1 MQKDRDISQLDSQEY
16 KHALNA
22 VVEGYDGRSFVLQNE
37 SSNLLSISLRQGQ
50 KVIGHLYIPSLEIT
64 IAFTTNSNGDD
75 EIIYWKTINY
85 NDNRFNY
92 EDSENNTIEAIPLEL
107 VTPTAITNYNVL
119 VSSNFSWNIVN
130 KINITY
136 KITDCTLNLY
146 FNDGINPDR
155 FIYFNLSDLS
165 LHQDFKQVNIS
176 TLNTCNVEYFD
187 YIDVNKTKFNQSVTF
202 PNIELTEEIGGN
214 LQEGVYQIYTS
225 YSTSKG
231 ISLSSYSSSDVFP
244 IFEKIEKTIEG
255 SEYITNKAIKIKLSN
270 ITVNSYYKYIN
281 IVVGKTIN
289 NYTMYNQI
297 ATLPIKGTELEYI
310 YTSDVDSIT
319 KSEADILTLYP
330 YYKHSGVLST
340 SNNYLFRANVSEY
353 EKINIQRISNKIELE
368 AVTIRVKED
377 FYKNPNNSKYK
388 TYIRDEVYGF
398 GFELIL
404 DEGEITAVGHIP
416 GRKANSIDMQ
426 DAVNTSDII
435 DNNRKKNWQVNNTA
449 YKTSSP
455 NTNETWETF
464 DFAYWESNEKYPNNP
479 EIWGDLC
486 NQNIRH
492 HKFPDCNISH
502 IHDGNNINVT
512 DVYNKETYL
521 FPIGVRVK
529 SNIEQ
534 ILNQSVVD
542 GIITLKQ
549 LKRIKG
555 YRIVR
560 INRAGNKSI
569 IAKGMLYD
577 MWSYE
582 KPSVYNEEDV
592 CSTKTKY
599 YYPNYGFNDLRD
611 DPFISKTSDHYKYF
625 EFNRG
630 SQTPLLQKFVN
641 EGKYTF
647 HSPDTHFA
655 QPTLGNIL
663 KLESE
668 EYGESKGYF
677 NVAEN
682 QAQYKL
688 LTSNHYNIA
697 TLIAKFIANNT
708 DISNDNNSNIGTS
721 IGSNL
726 GSIAGEVALPGVG
739 GSIGGLVGGLV
750 GSFLGTDT
758 NVTGQLQ
765 KNGIILY
772 QTEKIIQL
780 FKNLADY
787 QKLQYQYQAIGK
799 YKAYKPITAGNRQ
812 RKINNSA
819 YLTPNKQ
826 SVNNVFINNTFRES
840 SVYLD
845 VDRYLAVP
853 TVQDTS
859 RNKLT
864 STSNATVS
872 SLCKKYKVI
881 IPPEAINGGSFISIL
896 YEKCEEGGYNY
907 FVKAGEYTIYSLSKL
922 EFLGDNVVEKNIT
935 VTELECSECLAMNPT
950 TVTECNCKGQEI
962 TSTISSYYGSIKV
975 DKISQYG
982 GILNNEYISASQV
995 LNINDKPVIFGGDT
1009 FITPFA
1015 LKRKHSFFN
1024 TTTYGLPDDTDIF
1037 YQDLG
1042 NVGYPTYYFNTK
1054 ENNKDFKPNLSL
1066 LLSLQSLTTLGVPTW
1081 SFWDSIFGNNDNFN
1095 FFSSVINY
1103 FSEVAFEPTLWIKA
1117 PSFYLDC
1124 YDNTS
1129 RSKPLTA
1136 FSFEPVKGVMYLY
1149 YYGIPYFYCESDINT
1164 FYRTSK
1170 NNKELDFYPHQED
1183 LNYWLQEKNVSIN
1196 NDNFYFYDKTYSKQ
1210 NKSTFHY
1217 TNDINFKPYADCKV
1231 TYPNRVIYSLQ
1242 SSELDNS
1249 DVRDNYLINR
1259 ALDYYDFGLVNGKL
1273 TGIHGIESDKVLVTF
1288 ENNTQIFSA
1297 YNTLETEQG
1306 LVQIGNGGIFRSKP
1320 QEFSKTTLGYLGSQ
1334 HSAFLSTE
1342 FGHILVDAKR
1352 GQVFLIGVNGNG
1364 VTELTKDKM
1373 RNWFKNHLPFTI
1385 DKYYNN
1391 VNIDANY
1398 SGIGLSLCFD
1408 KRYNRILLTK
1418 LDYEPKIKDIRCVNN
1433 KFYYGDTEVSLT
1445 DRRYFV
1451 NKSFTISYNFN
1462 TNSWTSFHSYT
1473 PNYYIENTNYFMTG
1487 SSNNIYSHHLTNKSY
1502 QVFNGKLFPFEIELN
1517 DKFTLN
1523 NKVLSSVSYYLDV
1536 VRFHNDGAVYYNN
1549 NVGFNKAI
1557 IYNSNQTTGILEL
1570 ITTDNNN
1577 LFENKKYPILAYDS
1591 TKVLQ
1596 VNKEGRYS
1604 FNQFKNRRKG
1614 NSPIFLE
1621 EKNGVNK
1628 HINIEA
1634 IDTTLANNNYNPI
1647 RDTFNN
1653 VKLINDKHSNY
1664 KMAFKLADF
1673 NQANSMR

>member
-16 KHALNA
+16 KHALNT

-37 SSNLLSISLRQGQ
+37 SSNLLSISLREGQ
-50 KVIGHLYIPSLEIT
+50 NVLGHLYIPSLEIT
-64 IAFTTNSNGDD
+64 IAFTTNSKGDD

-92 EDSENNTIEAIPLEL
+92 DDVNNNSIEATPLEL
-107 VTPTAITNYNVL
+107 ITPTAITNYNVL
-119 VSSNFSWNIVN
+119 VSSNFSWSLVN

-146 FNDGINPDR
+146 FNDGVNPDR
-155 FIYFNLSDLS
+155 FIYFNLNDLS
-165 LHQDFKQVNIS
+165 LHQDFKQVNTA
-176 TLNTCNVEYFD
+176 TLNTCNIEYFD
-187 YIDVNKTKFNQSVTF
+187 YIDVNKTKFNQSVTL

-214 LQEGVYQIYTS
+214 LQEGVYQVYIS

-231 ISLSSYSSSDVFP
+231 ISLSSYTGSDIFP
-244 IFEKIEKTIEG
+244 VFEKIEKTIEG
-255 SEYITNKAIKIKLSN
+255 AEYNTNKAIKIKLSN
-270 ITVNSYYKYIN
+270 ITVNSYYKFIN

-289 NYTMYNQI
+289 NYTIYNQI

-310 YTSDVDSIT
+310 YTSDIDSIT
-319 KSEADILTLYP
+319 KLEADILTLYP
-330 YYKHSGVLST
+330 YYKYSGVLST

-353 EKINIQRISNKIELE
+353 EKINIQRIANKIELE
-368 AVTIRVKED
+368 AVTIKVKED
-377 FYKNPNNSKYK
+377 FYKNPNNNKSK
-388 TYIRDEVYGF
+388 TYIRDEVYSF

-416 GRKANSIDMQ
+416 GRKANSMDLQ
-426 DAVNTSDII
+426 DAVNTSDIV
-435 DNNRKKNWQVNNTA
+435 DNNRKKNWQVNNTS

-455 NTNETWETF
+455 NTDSAWETF

-479 EIWGDLC
+479 EVWGDLC
-486 NQNIRH
+486 NENIRH

-502 IHDGNNINVT
+502 IHDGNNINVSG
-512 DVYNKETYL
+512 VYNKETYL
-521 FPIGVRVK
+521 FPIGIRVK

-542 GIITLKQ
+542 GIITLEQ

-560 INRAGNKSI
+560 ANRAGNKSI

-582 KPSVYNEEDV
+582 KPSVYNEDDV
-592 CSTKTKY
+592 CSTKSKY

-697 TLIAKFIANNT
+697 TLIAKFIANN
-708 DISNDNNSNIGTS
+708 DPSSDDSANIGTS

-726 GSIAGEVALPGVG
+726 GSIAGEIALPGVG

-750 GSFLGTDT
+750 GSFLGSDTD
-758 NVTGQLQ
+758 VTGQLQ

-799 YKAYKPITAGNRQ
+799 YKAYRTITAGNKQ

-845 VDRYLAVP
+845 VDRYLSVP

-864 STSNATVS
+864 STSNSTITT
-872 SLCKKYKVI
+872 LCKKYKVI
-881 IPPEAINGGSFISIL
+881 VSPEAINGGSFISIL
-896 YEKCEEGGYNY
+896 YEKCEGGGYNY

-950 TVTECNCKGQEI
+950 KVIECNCKGQEI

-982 GILNNEYISASQV
+982 GILNQQYIDASQV
-995 LNINDKPVIFGGDT
+995 LNITDKPVIFGGDT

-1081 SFWDSIFGNNDNFN
+1081 SFWESIFGGNDNFN
-1095 FFSSVINY
+1095 FFSSVVNY
-1103 FSEVAFEPTLWIKA
+1103 FSEVAFDPTLWIKA

-1124 YDNTS
+1124 YDNAS

-1149 YYGIPYFYCESDINT
+1149 YYGIPYFYCESDVNT

-1217 TNDINFKPYADCKV
+1217 TNDINFKPYEDCKV
-1231 TYPNRVIYSLQ
+1231 TYPNRVVYSLQ

-1352 GQVFLIGVNGNG
+1352 GEVFLIGVNGNG

-1373 RNWFKNHLPFTI
+1373 RNWFKNHLAFTI
-1385 DKYYNN
+1385 DKYYSD

-1398 SGIGLSLCFD
+1398 SGIGITLCFD

-1418 LDYEPKIKDIRCVNN
+1418 LDYEPKIKDIKHINN
-1433 KFYYGDTEVSLT
+1433 KFYYGDVEISLI
-1445 DRRYFV
+1445 DKRYFI

-1462 TNSWTSFHSYT
+1462 TNSWTSFHSYI

-1487 SSNNIYSHHLTNKSY
+1487 NKNNIYSHHLTNKSY
-1502 QVFNGKLFPFEIELN
+1502 QVYNGKLFPFEIELN
-1517 DKFTLN
+1517 DKFTIN
-1523 NKVLSSVSYYLDV
+1523 NKILSSVSYYLDV
-1536 VRFHNDGAVYYNN
+1536 VRFHNDGATYYNN

-1557 IYNSNQTTGILEL
+1557 IYNSNQTTGILDL
-1570 ITTDNNN
+1570 VLTDNNN

-1604 FNQFKNRRKG
+1604 FNQFKNRRIG
-1614 NSPIFLE
+1614 NKPMFLE

-1634 IDTTLANNNYNPI
+1634 IDNTLANNNYNPI
-1647 RDTFNN
+1647 RGTFNN
-1653 VKLINDKHSNY
+1653 IKLINDKHSNY

-1673 NQANSMR
+1673 NQTNSIR